1 MAALAV
7 VAYDW
12 MLFIDADVGVV
23 NPYHLIEE
31 FIDYRV
37 NVIFY
42 DRLYNWEVMAGGY
55 LVRNS
60 SYSIDLLHEFANASY
75 TLPNSFHGTDNGAIH
90 VIIDNIFKI
99 LYNFKS
105 INNLNIY
112 SIEL

>member
-1 MAALAV
+1 MAALALP
-7 VAYDW
+7 AYDW
-12 MLFIDADVGVV
+12 MLFIDGDVGVV

-60 SYSIDLLHEFANASY
+60 SYSIDLLHEFANVSY
-75 TLPNSFHGTDNGAIH
+75 KLPNSFHGTDNGAIH
-90 VIIDNIFKI
+90 VIIYDIFKI
-99 LYNFKS
+99 LLNF
-105 INNLNIY
+105 N
-112 SIEL
+112 

>member
-1 MAALAV
+1 MAALALP
-7 VAYDW
+7 AYDW

-42 DRLYNWEVMAGGY
+42 DRLYNWEVAIGGY

-60 SYSIDLLHEFANASY
+60 FYSIDLLNEFANVFY
-75 TLPNSFHGTDNGAIH
+75 TLPNSFHGTENGAIH
-90 VIIDNIFKI
+90 VRIYDIFKI
-99 LYNFKS
+99 L
-105 INNLNIY
+105 
-112 SIEL
+112 